1 MPTSF
6 DELHVGRLVVAGVE
20 VVPGAPAE
28 LLDVLPEAGIYI
40 PDSQATTIK
49 ELREDFNDLL
59 AKLRRQQEGG
69 PCLPAFPDSEALT
82 IRGLRDDY
90 NALLA
95 LLRYVGMMEVGD
107 VH

>member
-6 DELHVGRLVVAGVE
+6 DELRVGRLFVDGVE
-20 VVPGAPAE
+20 VAPQNE
-28 LLDVLPEAGIYI
+28 
-40 PDSQATTIK
+40 
-49 ELREDFNDLL
+49 
-59 AKLRRQQEGG
+59 EG
-69 PCLPAFPDSEALT
+69 PRLPAFPDSEAT
-82 IRGLRDDY
+82 TMRGLRDDY